1 MKSKFLFGVLIL
13 VLVLNF
19 VSSVEN
25 VTYTEEMVSD
35 AILESKIIIQEMN
48 VSNFSMIYMKDV
60 LFEAER
66 VFQQVKYAKILRGEV
81 DSNTFLENEARDALR
96 LVDWK
101 NIDYADVIVYT
112 DEIKDRK
119 DRAYLIFD
127 SINSYNGRLNDYPDL
142 DVSDLEE
149 LLVKVKVAFY
159 EDRYDEAEELLTLI
173 KEEFEIKRQE
183 ASFLGTLKTGSKNF
197 FQRYWIIILVVLI
210 VGSVGGFFG
219 YKKYYKIHLKKQ
231 IEKLYLE
238 KSVLLNLVKEI
249 QTQRFKDNSVSELVY
264 NIRVKKYK
272 DRMLEIKEQIPVL
285 EKRLESLKIKKKEI
299 VVRKLKDKKSI

>member
-1 MKSKFLFGVLIL
+1 M
-13 VLVLNF
+13 
-19 VSSVEN
+19 
-25 VTYTEEMVSD
+25 
-35 AILESKIIIQEMN
+35 
-48 VSNFSMIYMKDV
+48 
-60 LFEAER
+60 
-66 VFQQVKYAKILRGEV
+66 
-81 DSNTFLENEARDALR
+81 
-96 LVDWK
+96 
-101 NIDYADVIVYT
+101 
-112 DEIKDRK
+112 
-119 DRAYLIFD
+119 
-127 SINSYNGRLNDYPDL
+127 
-142 DVSDLEE
+142 
-149 LLVKVKVAFY
+149 
-159 EDRYDEAEELLTLI
+159 
-173 KEEFEIKRQE
+173 
-183 ASFLGTLKTGSKNF
+183 
-197 FQRYWIIILVVLI
+197 I